1 MSVIRN
7 CAKFVL
13 ASGLLSALFVTS
25 LVTFTPKGQVLAQVD
40 EIIVQATR
48 RDTDLQTTPV
58 AVSAVQGEA
67 AETIFARDIGDIAVL
82 VPNFSAATITAF
94 NAASFAM
101 RGAGQADIIV
111 YSDPPVGV
119 AIDGFVVPHVQTQL
133 LDAFDIEQIEVLRGP
148 QGTLFG
154 KNTTAGMV
162 TLRTKRPVIGELKTK
177 ASLLLANYGRR
188 EIRAAVN
195 IPASDKLAFRFAGMF
210 VNSDGYYKNGGPV
223 INVSNNPMTRQLAA
237 TPPWDGMTRG
247 SGDLGGEDVFSGRF
261 KALYEPTDNLS
272 IVLQYE
278 IIRDES
284 DSVPAVNE
292 SPPDIDP
299 ASPFGLPYY
308 AWAGPLFGVPNQPG
322 DPLDNAAVTNR
333 DDNLINMSQ
342 GQQVDVDGFYINAD
356 WRLNKGTVHYV
367 GGYREQESRLP
378 NTYTGVG
385 GTLSLF
391 DANRSDDRETAQH
404 ELRFTSDFGGNLEFV
419 SGLFYQEDETT
430 FCVTQILGFLDYFA
444 VATAALPDG
453 DPNKVAFLPDVIG
466 AYNDNPLVLCSAQE
480 QEARAAFIDGSYDIS
495 DRFTISAGLRYTEEE
510 KSWIGRNR
518 VLYQA
523 LAGGFDTT
531 LTAESL
537 GHPLAAA
544 DFVKYSTGVRFTDR
558 EWSEES
564 YRLTLSYQATDNVF
578 YYATYAHGFKSGAFN
593 DQTGTVAAL
602 TDRNIAP
609 TDPEFADSMELGI
622 KSDLFDNQFRLNAA
636 LFRVEYEDAQRQL
649 NATFGNDQE
658 TRFFNASEVTVD
670 GLEVEFT
677 WAPINIPGLNI
688 AGNFSWQDGEF
699 DKFEADTDFD
709 GTVDVDL
716 SGRDLIRAPETQWTL
731 QLAYE
736 SPIMNNLDSR
746 FVVTAT
752 YEDENLFTHA
762 DTGEQFDTYLNE
774 KTLVDVSY
782 GIHNRE
788 KGYSITAFVQNAT
801 DERYRTAS
809 QSVATLW
816 VHTQYGPPRTY
827 GLQLAVEF

>member
-1 MSVIRN
+1 MSVIKN

-162 TLRTKRPVIGELKTK
+162 TLRTKRPVIGELTTK

-210 VNSDGYYKNGGPV
+210 VNSDGYYTNGGPV
-223 INVSNNPMTRQLAA
+223 INVSVDPMTGQLAS

-247 SGDLGGEDVFSGRF
+247 DGSDLGGEDVFSGRF
-261 KALYEPTDNLS
+261 KALYEPTDALS

-292 SPPDIDP
+292 SP
-299 ASPFGLPYY
+299 AGSPY
-308 AWAGPLFGVPNQPG
+308 AWAGPLFGVPEQPG

-333 DDNLINMSQ
+333 DDNLLNMSQ
-342 GQQVDVDGFYINAD
+342 GQRVYVDGFYINAD
-356 WRLNKGTVHYV
+356 WRLDKGTVHYV

-419 SGLFYQEDETT
+419 TGLFYQEDETT

-444 VATAALPDG
+444 AVDG
-453 DPNKVAFLPDVIG
+453 APQFPG
-466 AYNDNPLVLCSAQE
+466 SYNENPLVLCNAQE
-480 QEARAAFIDGSYDIS
+480 QEAQAAFIDGSYDIS

-518 VLYQA
+518 VAYQA

-544 DFVKYSTGVRFTDR
+544 DFVKYPTGVRFTDR

-578 YYATYAHGFKSGAFN
+578 TYATYAHGFKSGAFN

-649 NATFGNDQE
+649 NATFGVDQE
-658 TRFFNASEVTVD
+658 TRFFNAAEVTVD

-677 WAPINIPGLNI
+677 WAPINVPGLNV

-699 DKFEADTDFD
+699 DKFEADTNFD

-731 QLAYE
+731 QLSYE
-736 SPIMNNLDSR
+736 HQIMNNLDSR
-746 FVVTAT
+746 FVVTAA

-762 DTGEQFDTYLNE
+762 DLGPDFDTYLND

-788 KGYSITAFVQNAT
+788 KGYSITAFVKNAT

-809 QSVATLW
+809 QAVATLW

>member
-1 MSVIRN
+1 MSVIKN

-162 TLRTKRPVIGELKTK
+162 TLRTKRPVIGELTTK

-195 IPASDKLAFRFAGMF
+195 IPASDKLAFRFAGLF

-223 INVSNNPMTRQLAA
+223 MNAAPLAPFTQENGMTIMQLA
-237 TPPWDGMTRG
+237 TTLPWDGTRG
-247 SGDLGGEDVFSGRF
+247 DGRDLGGEDVFSGRF
-261 KALYEPTDNLS
+261 KALYEPNDNLS
-272 IVLQYE
+272 VVLQYE
-278 IIRDES
+278 VIRDES

-292 SPPDIDP
+292 SP
-299 ASPFGLPYY
+299 AGSSY
-308 AWAGPLFGVPNQPG
+308 AWAGPLFGVPELSG

-333 DDNLINMSQ
+333 DDNLLNMSQ
-342 GQQVDVDGFYINAD
+342 GQRVYVDGFYINAD
-356 WRLNKGTVHYV
+356 WRLNKGTLHYV

-419 SGLFYQEDETT
+419 TGLFYQEDETT
-430 FCVTQILGFLDYFA
+430 FCVTQIIGFLDYFA
-444 VATAALPDG
+444 AVNFAPRFG
-453 DPNKVAFLPDVIG
+453 G
-466 AYNDNPLVLCSAQE
+466 SYNENPLVLCNAQE

-518 VLYQA
+518 VAYQQ
-523 LAGGFDTT
+523 LTGGFVPT

-564 YRLTLSYQATDNVF
+564 YRLTLSYQATDDVF

-609 TDPEFADSMELGI
+609 TDPEFADSMELGV

-649 NATFGNDQE
+649 NATFGVDQE
-658 TRFFNASEVTVD
+658 TRFFNAAEVTVD

-677 WAPINIPGLNI
+677 WAPINIPGLNV

-699 DKFEADTDFD
+699 DKFEADTNFD

-716 SGRDLIRAPETQWTL
+716 SGRDLIRAPDTQWTL

-736 SPIMNNLDSR
+736 RPIMNNLDSR

-762 DTGEQFDTYLNE
+762 DLGEDFDTYLND

-809 QSVATLW
+809 QAVATLW

-827 GLQLAVEF
+827 GVQLAVEF